1 MKFVATSLLI
11 VLLVALGGCKDEAK
25 IEASKAEFDKERSDL
40 MARLKKKKA
49 DNVAKA
55 APKAAPAAAGSVG
68 EATAPAAP
76 GATAAFGVSDANFT
90 YDPTGLRDPFR
101 SFEWERDKLAET
113 EVRGPL
119 EEFDVSQLSV
129 VGVVWNVGNARALI
143 QDPSGQGFIVS
154 EGARVGKNDGRIIKI
169 DDSVVIVKET
179 YVDLMGQES
188 TKDIELRIRR
198 SEGG

>member
-1 MKFVATSLLI
+1 MATSMVI
-11 VLLVALGGCKDEAK
+11 VLLAFTGCKDEAK
-25 IEASKAEFDKERSDL
+25 LEASKAEFDKERSEL
-40 MARLKKKKA
+40 MARLKKKKG
-49 DNVAKA
+49 DTVAHAPRA
-55 APKAAPAAAGSVG
+55 AEPKAAETAFAPLAD
-68 EATAPAAP
+68 AT
-76 GATAAFGVSDANFT
+76 FS

-101 SFEWERDKLAET
+101 SFEWERDKLAEA
-113 EVRGPL
+113 EERGPL

-154 EGARVGKNDGRIIKI
+154 EGTRVGKNDGRIIKI
-169 DDSVVIVKET
+169 DDSVVVVKET

>member
-1 MKFVATSLLI
+1 MKLVAKSMVI
-11 VLLVALGGCKDEAK
+11 VLLAVMGCKDEAK
-25 IEASKAEFDKERSDL
+25 LEASKVEFDKERSEL
-40 MARLKKKKA
+40 MARLKKKKVEG
-49 DNVAKA
+49 VAKA
-55 APKAAPAAAGSVG
+55 PKAAAPAAAPV
-68 EATAPAAP
+68 AQ
-76 GATAAFGVSDANFT
+76 GVSDSASGTHVETGFT

-101 SFEWERDKLAET
+101 SFEWEREKLAEADI
-113 EVRGPL
+113 RGPL

-169 DDSVVIVKET
+169 DDSVVVVKET
-179 YVDLMGQES
+179 YVDLMGQEA

>member
-1 MKFVATSLLI
+1 MLI
-11 VLLVALGGCKDEAK
+11 VLLALPGCKDEAK

-49 DNVAKA
+49 EKVTE
-55 APKAAPAAAGSVG
+55 APKPAAPAAAP
-68 EATAPAAP
+68 AAAAPAFASVD
-76 GATAAFGVSDANFT
+76 GNFT

-143 QDPSGQGFIVS
+143 LDPSGQGFIVS
-154 EGARVGKNDGRIIKI
+154 EGARVGKNEGRIIKI

>member
-1 MKFVATSLLI
+1 MRFLATSMVIVFLL
-11 VLLVALGGCKDEAK
+11 ALAGCKDEAK
-25 IEASKAEFDKERSDL
+25 IEASKAEFDKERSEL

-49 DNVAKA
+49 EKVVAAVPNA
-55 APKAAPAAAGSVG
+55 AVPS
-68 EATAPAAP
+68 AAP
-76 GATAAFGVSDANFT
+76 GASEPAFAPIADSGFT

-143 QDPSGQGFIVS
+143 QDPSGQGFIVG
-154 EGARVGKNDGRIIKI
+154 EGARVGKNEGRIIKI
-169 DDSVVIVKET
+169 DDSVVVVKET
-179 YVDLMGQES
+179 YVDMMGQEA

>member
-1 MKFVATSLLI
+1 MKLVAKSMVI
-11 VLLVALGGCKDEAK
+11 VLLAVMGCKDEAK
-25 IEASKAEFDKERSDL
+25 LEASKVEFDKERSEL
-40 MARLKKKKA
+40 MARLKKKKV
-49 DNVAKA
+49 DKLAKA
-55 APKAAPAAAGSVG
+55 PNAAAPAAA
-68 EATAPAAP
+68 PA
-76 GATAAFGVSDANFT
+76 GVSDAASGTVVDASFI

-101 SFEWERDKLAET
+101 SFEWEREKLAEAD
-113 EVRGPL
+113 VRGPL

-129 VGVVWNVGNARALI
+129 VGVVWNIGNARALI

-169 DDSVVIVKET
+169 DDSVVVVKET
-179 YVDLMGQES
+179 YVDLMGQEA

>member
-1 MKFVATSLLI
+1 MRFLATSMVI
-11 VLLVALGGCKDEAK
+11 VLLALSGCKDEAK
-25 IEASKAEFDKERSDL
+25 LEASKAEFDKERSEL
-40 MARLKKKKA
+40 MARLKKKKSERVLA
-49 DNVAKA
+49 TA
-55 APKAAPAAAGSVG
+55 APKAAAP
-68 EATAPAAP
+68 TAAAP
-76 GATAAFGVSDANFT
+76 GVAVEPAFAPIADAGFV
-90 YDPTGLRDPFR
+90 YDPNGLRDPFR
-101 SFEWERDKLAET
+101 SFEWERDKLAEA

-169 DDSVVIVKET
+169 DDSVVVIKET

>member
-1 MKFVATSLLI
+1 MRFVATSLMI
-11 VLLVALGGCKDEAK
+11 VLLALGGCKDEAK
-25 IEASKAEFDKERSDL
+25 IEASKAEFAKERSEL
-40 MARLKKKKA
+40 MARLQEKKGEKVPKA
-49 DNVAKA
+49 RKA
-55 APKAAPAAAGSVG
+55 AAPAAAGA
-68 EATAPAAP
+68 EPAFAPIA
-76 GATAAFGVSDANFT
+76 DANFT

-101 SFEWERDKLAET
+101 SFEWERDKLAEA
-113 EVRGPL
+113 EERGPL

-154 EGARVGKNDGRIIKI
+154 EGARVGKNEGRIIKI
-169 DDSVVIVKET
+169 DDSVVVVKET

>member
-1 MKFVATSLLI
+1 MLI
-11 VLLVALGGCKDEAK
+11 VLLALGGCKDEAK

-49 DNVAKA
+49 DKVAQ
-55 APKAAPAAAGSVG
+55 APKAASPAAGA
-68 EATAPAAP
+68 AAAAP
-76 GATAAFGVSDANFT
+76 GATAPAFATGSSSTDFT

-143 QDPSGQGFIVS
+143 QDPSGQGFIVG

-169 DDSVVIVKET
+169 DDSVVVIKET

>member
-1 MKFVATSLLI
+1 MRLVAKSMVI
-11 VLLVALGGCKDEAK
+11 VLLAVMGCKDEAK
-25 IEASKAEFDKERSDL
+25 IEASKVEFDKERSEL
-40 MARLKKKKA
+40 MARLKKKKV
-49 DNVAKA
+49 DVAR
-55 APKAAPAAAGSVG
+55 APKPAPAGAPAAV
-68 EATAPAAP
+68 PAAV
-76 GATAAFGVSDANFT
+76 GVSDGASGTHVEAGFT

-101 SFEWERDKLAET
+101 SFEWEREKLAEA
-113 EVRGPL
+113 EMRGPL

-169 DDSVVIVKET
+169 DDSVVVVKET
-179 YVDLMGQES
+179 YVDLMGQEA

>member
-1 MKFVATSLLI
+1 MRFVATSMLI
-11 VLLVALGGCKDEAK
+11 VLLALGGCKDEAK
-25 IEASKAEFDKERSDL
+25 LEASKAEFDKERSEL

-49 DNVAKA
+49 ETVVQ
-55 APKAAPAAAGSVG
+55 APKAAVP
-68 EATAPAAP
+68 AP
-76 GATAAFGVSDANFT
+76 GVVEPAFTPIADTNFT

-119 EEFDVSQLSV
+119 EEFDVSQLAV

-169 DDSVVIVKET
+169 DDSVVVIKET

>member
-40 MARLKKKKA
+40 MARLKKKKG
-49 DNVAKA
+49 DKVAEV
-55 APKAAPAAAGSVG
+55 APKAAPAAQPGS
-68 EATAPAAP
+68 TAPAFSP
-76 GATAAFGVSDANFT
+76 VSDAGFT

-101 SFEWERDKLAET
+101 SFEWERDKLAES

-179 YVDLMGQES
+179 YVDLMGQQS

>member
-1 MKFVATSLLI
+1 MRFVATSMLI
-11 VLLVALGGCKDEAK
+11 VLLALGGCKDEAK

-49 DNVAKA
+49 EKVAQ
-55 APKAAPAAAGSVG
+55 APKAAAPAAAGPG
-68 EATAPAAP
+68 AAAP
-76 GATAAFGVSDANFT
+76 GAVEPAFTTDAEFT

-143 QDPSGQGFIVS
+143 QDPSGQGFIVG

-169 DDSVVIVKET
+169 DDSVVVVKET

>member
-1 MKFVATSLLI
+1 MLI
-11 VLLVALGGCKDEAK
+11 VLLALGGCKDEAK

-49 DNVAKA
+49 DKVAQ
-55 APKAAPAAAGSVG
+55 APKAAAPAAAAG
-68 EATAPAAP
+68 TAAAAP
-76 GATAAFGVSDANFT
+76 GATEPAFATVSDSRDFT

-143 QDPSGQGFIVS
+143 QDPSGQGFIVG

-169 DDSVVIVKET
+169 DDSVVVIKET

>member
-1 MKFVATSLLI
+1 MRFVATSMLI
-11 VLLVALGGCKDEAK
+11 VLLALPGCKDEAK

-40 MARLKKKKA
+40 MARLKKKKTEK
-49 DNVAKA
+49 VAQ
-55 APKAAPAAAGSVG
+55 APRA
-68 EATAPAAP
+68 AAP
-76 GATAAFGVSDANFT
+76 GAATPGAAALAAVEPAFTMGTDKDFT

>member
-1 MKFVATSLLI
+1 MRFLATSMVIVFLL
-11 VLLVALGGCKDEAK
+11 ALAGCKDEAK
-25 IEASKAEFDKERSDL
+25 IEASKAEFDKERSEL

-49 DNVAKA
+49 EKVVAA
-55 APKAAPAAAGSVG
+55 APKAAVPS
-68 EATAPAAP
+68 AAP
-76 GATAAFGVSDANFT
+76 GTAEPAFAPIVDSGFT

-101 SFEWERDKLAET
+101 SFEWERDKLAES

-143 QDPSGQGFIVS
+143 QDPSGQGFIVG
-154 EGARVGKNDGRIIKI
+154 EGARVGKNEGRIIKI
-169 DDSVVIVKET
+169 DDSVVVVKET
-179 YVDLMGQES
+179 YVDMMGQEA

>member
-1 MKFVATSLLI
+1 MRFVAKSMVI
-11 VLLVALGGCKDEAK
+11 VLLAVMGCKDEAK
-25 IEASKAEFDKERSDL
+25 LEASKVEFDKERSEL
-40 MARLKKKKA
+40 MARLKKKKV
-49 DNVAKA
+49 DKVALV
-55 APKAAPAAAGSVG
+55 PKAA
-68 EATAPAAP
+68 AP
-76 GATAAFGVSDANFT
+76 GVVEPAFAPVADAGFS

-101 SFEWERDKLAET
+101 SFEWEREKLAET

-119 EEFDVSQLSV
+119 EEFDVNQLSV

-154 EGARVGKNDGRIIKI
+154 EGARVGKNAGRIIKI
-169 DDSVVIVKET
+169 DDSVVVVKET
-179 YVDLMGQES
+179 YVDQMGQEA

>member
-1 MKFVATSLLI
+1 MRLVAKSMVI
-11 VLLVALGGCKDEAK
+11 VLLAVMGCKDEAK
-25 IEASKAEFDKERSDL
+25 LEASKVEFDKERAEL
-40 MARLKKKKA
+40 MARLKKKKVE
-49 DNVAKA
+49 NVAQ
-55 APKAAPAAAGSVG
+55 APRPAA
-68 EATAPAAP
+68 APAAP
-76 GATAAFGVSDANFT
+76 GVSDLASGIRVESGFT

-101 SFEWERDKLAET
+101 SFEWEREKLAEA

-154 EGARVGKNDGRIIKI
+154 EGARVGKNNGRIIKI
-169 DDSVVIVKET
+169 DDSMVVVKET
-179 YVDLMGQES
+179 YVDLMGQEA

>member
-1 MKFVATSLLI
+1 MLI
-11 VLLVALGGCKDEAK
+11 VLLALGGCKDEAK
-25 IEASKAEFDKERSDL
+25 IEASKAEFDKERSEL
-40 MARLKKKKA
+40 MARLKRKKA
-49 DNVAKA
+49 EKVVQ
-55 APKAAPAAAGSVG
+55 APKPA
-68 EATAPAAP
+68 AAP
-76 GATAAFGVSDANFT
+76 GAPGAPGVPDAPAFAPVTDKEFS

-101 SFEWERDKLAET
+101 SFEWERDLLAET
-113 EVRGPL
+113 EMRGPL

-154 EGARVGKNDGRIIKI
+154 EGARVGKNEGRIIKI
-169 DDSVVIVKET
+169 DDSVVVVKET

>member
-1 MKFVATSLLI
+1 
-11 VLLVALGGCKDEAK
+11 
-25 IEASKAEFDKERSDL
+25 
-40 MARLKKKKA
+40 MARLKKKKGEQVVQTA
-49 DNVAKA
+49 RAQEGPAGPAV
-55 APKAAPAAAGSVG
+55 PTAAAGSA
-68 EATAPAAP
+68 EPAFAPIA
-76 GATAAFGVSDANFT
+76 DADFT
-90 YDPTGLRDPFR
+90 YDPRGLRDPFR
-101 SFEWERDKLAET
+101 SYEWERATLEEA

-119 EEFDVSQLSV
+119 EEFDVNQLSV

-143 QDPSGQGFIVS
+143 QDPSGEGVIVG

-179 YVDLMGQES
+179 YVDMMGQET

>member
-1 MKFVATSLLI
+1 MRFVAKSMVI
-11 VLLVALGGCKDEAK
+11 VLLAVMGCKDEAK
-25 IEASKAEFDKERSDL
+25 LEASKVEFDKERSEL
-40 MARLKKKKA
+40 MARLKKKKV
-49 DNVAKA
+49 DKVAH
-55 APKAAPAAAGSVG
+55 APRA
-68 EATAPAAP
+68 AAP
-76 GATAAFGVSDANFT
+76 GATAPGAVEPAFAPVVDAGFT
-90 YDPTGLRDPFR
+90 YDPAGLRDPFR
-101 SFEWERDKLAET
+101 SYEWEREKLAES

-179 YVDLMGQES
+179 YVDQMGQEA

>member
-1 MKFVATSLLI
+1 MKILATSLLI
-11 VLLVALGGCKDEAK
+11 VLLALVGCKDEAK

-49 DNVAKA
+49 DKVVGQV
-55 APKAAPAAAGSVG
+55 PKAAPAAQ
-68 EATAPAAP
+68 P
-76 GATAAFGVSDANFT
+76 GATEPAFSPVLDANFT

-101 SFEWERDKLAET
+101 SFEWERDKLAEL

-119 EEFDVSQLSV
+119 EEFDISQLSV

-143 QDPSGQGFIVS
+143 LDPSGQGFIVG

-169 DDSVVIVKET
+169 DDSVVVVKET
-179 YVDLMGQES
+179 YVDLMGQQS